1 MKSKLY
7 IPVTFL
13 SLVCF
18 IGASTAL
25 AADHKKA
32 DDGKSSKSDD
42 SGSSKLDQLK
52 KRFQERY
59 PAIKELKARGV
70 VGETDKG
77 YLEWV
82 EKKESNSADL
92 VKEENDDRTALYK
105 AVAEKE
111 KTDQDT
117 VAKHN
122 AQRNFDKAKTG
133 EYLQVDGKWHKK
145 EG

>member
-1 MKSKLY
+1 MKTKLY

-18 IGASTAL
+18 IGASPAL
-25 AADHKKA
+25 GADHKKA

-82 EKKESNSADL
+82 EKKESSSRSFRPL
-92 VKEENDDRTALYK
+92 LTRS
-105 AVAEKE
+105 
-111 KTDQDT
+111 
-117 VAKHN
+117 
-122 AQRNFDKAKTG
+122 G
-133 EYLQVDGKWHKK
+133 
-145 EG
+145 